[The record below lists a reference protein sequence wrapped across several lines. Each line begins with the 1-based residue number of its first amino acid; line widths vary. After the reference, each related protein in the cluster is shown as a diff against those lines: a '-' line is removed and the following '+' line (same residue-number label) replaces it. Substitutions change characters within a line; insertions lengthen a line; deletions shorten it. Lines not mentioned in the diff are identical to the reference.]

1 MEFDSIQSKYG
12 SKDVLCQH
20 LLLLACN
27 KGLNPI
33 KTFQELRKSYSYSK
47 LKYQEFLEIISFIKD
62 GGYVL
67 SNYKKW
73 NKLSLT
79 ENGDLKINS
88 IKNRIKTL
96 MNIGTIID
104 NSNLKIKLKN
114 GKLLGYVDESFILS
128 IKCGDIFT
136 FSGLNLICNKINSEE
151 IFVDIVKQ
159 EPKKTPIYWGGNLP
173 LNPKISGEILNSFV
187 NKKHYPLE
195 IKDFL
200 NKQKKESSIPKKD
213 EILIENFPYNNGQYL
228 VISTFMGKQTN
239 QTLSEMLINYL
250 KKQCNIYTLDYSLN
264 EYSLALF
271 INQNAKFNPKYLDNF
286 FKKK

>member
-1 MEFDSIQSKYG
+1 MF
-12 SKDVLCQH
+12 LCQH

-27 KGLNPI
+27 KGFNPI

-47 LKYQEFLEIISFIKD
+47 LKYQEFLEIVSFIKD

-159 EPKKTPIYWGGNLP
+159 SKKPQFIGVVIY
-173 LNPKISGEILNSFV
+173 
-187 NKKHYPLE
+187 H
-195 IKDFL
+195 
-200 NKQKKESSIPKKD
+200 
-213 EILIENFPYNNGQYL
+213 
-228 VISTFMGKQTN
+228 
-239 QTLSEMLINYL
+239 
-250 KKQCNIYTLDYSLN
+250 
-264 EYSLALF
+264 
-271 INQNAKFNPKYLDNF
+271 
-286 FKKK
+286 